1 MLYSYK
7 ILKNLLRG
15 LGCTLFVLL
24 VLGAVPL
31 LSSNMAFSEE
41 PITVSVEKTSYDKGE
56 KIIITGNVSY
66 ILSGHAVT
74 LTVFSPQGNLVTVSQ
89 VNVSEDNTFQTEIIA
104 GGMMKDGTHT
114 INVQYGSL
122 KIETS
127 FDYNYP
133 DIMNGWADFHT
144 MQVTDSDLSVEYTI
158 TGGTLLSIIPDTNTN
173 SLVLSIT
180 STQDGTITLDIPRTV
195 ADSLLETG
203 DDDMFVVL
211 VDDSDTMF
219 DETVSSTHRTL
230 TIPFSAGTT
239 QIEIIGTFVIP
250 EFGSVVML
258 ILVISI
264 ISIIII
270 SSKSRLILRV

>member
-1 MLYSYK
+1 MLYSHK
-7 ILKNLLRG
+7 ILKKLLRG

-24 VLGAVPL
+24 VLAAVPL

-74 LTVFSPQGNLVTVSQ
+74 ITVFSPQGNLVTVSQ
-89 VNVSEDNTFQTEIIA
+89 VNVTEDNTFQTEIIA
-104 GGMMKDGTHT
+104 GGMMKDGAHI
-114 INVQYGSL
+114 INVQYGDL
-122 KIETS
+122 KSETS

-133 DIMNGWADFHT
+133 DIMNGWTDFHT
-144 MQVTDSDLSVEYTI
+144 MPVTDSDLSVEYTI
-158 TGGTLLSIIPDTNTN
+158 TGGTLLSIIPDTDSK

-180 STQDGTITLDIPRTV
+180 STRDGTITLSIPRTV

-203 DDDMFVVL
+203 DDDSFIIL

-219 DETVSSTHRTL
+219 DETVSSTHRTV
-230 TIPFSAGTT
+230 TIPFSAGTS

-250 EFGSVVML
+250 EFGSIIMM

-264 ISIIII
+264 ISIIAI
-270 SSKSRLILRV
+270 SSKSRLLLRV